1 MIREKNVSTEFKTH
15 KNMKKCYENDPI
27 FMTCTSIIKFALIS
41 IFSSNIIMN
50 DLIKLNINYEQ
61 VIHTCTLGF
70 WD

>member
-1 MIREKNVSTEFKTH
+1 MIREKNVSTEFKMH
-15 KNMKKCYENDPI
+15 KNMKRCYENESI

-41 IFSSNIIMN
+41 ISSIIIMN